1 MYELGR
7 DFESRWGAL
16 GNDDVGYRIAGFLRL
31 VDGCNDRAGI
41 HTVGCAGFVQSLDD
55 FIGRRTGTYACG
67 NCLKAV
73 IGYGYLWHGATPG
86 YTGRALASTGGK
98 DCSLIMS
105 NRLVFSKIQGC

>member
-1 MYELGR
+1 MYRGGVPLATTTSDIGLP
-7 DFESRWGAL
+7 DFFASLMAAT
-16 GNDDVGYRIAGFLRL
+16 IAP
-31 VDGCNDRAGI
+31 GI